1 MEKLILIGGG
11 GHCKSCIDVIE
22 QENKYEIV
30 GVLDVPEKVGTEILG
45 YKIIGT
51 DDDIEKYAQQGF
63 YFLITLGQIQSA
75 HVRIKLFEKVKN
87 ADGKFATVISPRA
100 YVSKHA
106 SIGEGTIVMHDAL
119 INSCAKI
126 GQNCIINSKVLVEHE
141 CNIQNNC
148 HIAVGAVLAGEVEIG
163 EETFV
168 GANSTIIQC
177 VKIPPKTFV
186 KAGSL
191 VK

>member
-22 QENKYEIV
+22 GVKDFEIA
-30 GVLDVPEKVGTEILG
+30 GILDTPDKVGTEVLG

-51 DDDIEKYAQQGF
+51 DNDIGSYAKQGY
-63 YFLITLGQIQSA
+63 YFLITVGQIKSA
-75 HVRIKLFEKVKN
+75 DLRIKLYEKVKN
-87 ADGKFATVISPRA
+87 AGGKFATVISPRA

-106 SIGEGTIVMHDAL
+106 CIEEGTIVMHDVL
-119 INSCAKI
+119 INAGAKI
-126 GQNCIINSKVLVEHE
+126 GKNCIINTKALIEHE
-141 CNIQNNC
+141 CIIKDNC
-148 HIAVGAVLAGEVEIG
+148 HIAVGAVIAGEVEIG
-163 EETFV
+163 ENSFV
-168 GANSTIIQC
+168 GANTTIVQC
-177 VKIPPKTFV
+177 VKLPSKAFI